1 MAQKSGK
8 TTKIDLYKFISPKG
22 QVKDDS
28 EGAAVGYALGSKTVQ
43 GVNSLGNTL
52 NGISVVV
59 TEIRDALLENS
70 AATDKMLQGLVP
82 KRKDNNVTPAKKKK
96 RSGLTDFVVPVVAGF
111 FESLAKLAGFL
122 FRTLVARGIL
132 KWLSDP
138 KNLKKIE
145 AIWNGIK
152 SVAEFLYN
160 FFSGAIFGMLDGIAK
175 MWDPEASWWEKIVGF
190 GQFFLGLGT
199 LLLGLRWLSNPMKLV
214 NDVIWVLKTLW
225 TNLTN
230 SKKRMKKGKWGRILG
245 AATTVAAVTTAGVIT
260 YQAVQAM
267 PEGSKPNPSP
277 TPENDTNTKPGG
289 GVSLNSEH
297 VIIAAGTNDWNDPKV
312 GARGVG
318 DAINNVKEMGYKPVF
333 IPPANQDRYKPVHL
347 ATTKAAQEAG
357 AIIEQGQYDPKDPLH
372 PYTHIMPSS
381 MKSIQEKYNG
391 AAVIGDSN
399 AENAASPRYPHR
411 GKSATV
417 VAGAI
422 KSKLKPRAK
431 DKSKPKKD
439 VPERA
444 AGGWIS
450 GPQSGYPV
458 SLTGKGVD
466 FIGHG
471 TEYVAPKKSGGG
483 FVVPFNTPATKTNP
497 GLTGRRMR
505 EASTK
510 GFDLGGMFNGFS
522 AGGVTVNNI
531 FNGFA
536 KGGFAGIHN
545 IADAMNGYA
554 AGGQVSK
561 NARAL
566 LNTIRF
572 AEGTSG
578 SNGYK
583 TWFGGRT
590 DLDITNMTI
599 NEVVAEQKKR
609 LRNGEATYGRYT
621 SAAVGAYQ
629 MMTPEVFARKA
640 GIDPATAKFTPENQ
654 DKMAVVGY
662 MMGQAKMSQAEID
675 APINK
680 AQIAKMAPVWA
691 SLPMMNGRSR
701 YGQPVKS
708 FDKLKKVYEQA
719 LGGKVEGPDSTTLD
733 APADGS
739 SIPSSS
745 VADAAGAAVDP
756 EAQKKLAFDMLAKSI
771 DETRSVLGVTSETAE
786 EQEKAVKTVKEE
798 EENKVTAA
806 TKVATAASKQSASTP
821 PPPPPPPQTIT
832 IPDLKIPDYISYL
845 PKLGLFGGSA

>member
-28 EGAAVGYALGSKTVQ
+28 EGAAAGYTLGSKTVQ
-43 GVNSLGNTL
+43 GMNSLGNTL
-52 NGISVVV
+52 NGIAVVV
-59 TEIRDALLENS
+59 TEIRDALKSNAIAQE
-70 AATDKMLQGLVP
+70 KMLQGMVP
-82 KRKDNNVTPAKKKK
+82 KRKDDNKTPVQNKKG
-96 RSGLTDFVVPVVAGF
+96 SGISDFVLPVVAGF

-138 KNLKKIE
+138 KNLEKIE
-145 AIWNGIK
+145 TIWNGIK
-152 SVAEFLYN
+152 MVAEFLYN
-160 FFSGAIFGMLDGIAK
+160 FFSSAIFNTLDGIAK
-175 MWDPEASWWEKIVGF
+175 MWDPEASWWEKLLGF
-190 GQFFLGLGT
+190 GQFFVGLGT
-199 LLLGLRWLSNPMKLV
+199 LLLGLRWLKNPMNLV
-214 NDVIWVLKTLW
+214 NDFIWVLKTLW

-230 SKKRMKKGKWGRILG
+230 SKKKMKKGKWGRILG
-245 AATTVAAVTTAGVIT
+245 AVTTVAAVTTAGVVT
-260 YQAVQAM
+260 YQAVKAM
-267 PEGSKPNPSP
+267 PEGSTPNPTP

-289 GVSLNSEH
+289 GVNLNSEH
-297 VIIAAGTNDWNDPKV
+297 VILAAGTNDWNDPKK
-312 GARGVG
+312 GAQGVA
-318 DAINNVKEMGYKPVF
+318 DAIAAIKEMGYKPVF
-333 IPPANQDRYKPVHL
+333 VPPANADRYQPVHA
-347 ATTKAAQEAG
+347 ATVKAAQGAG
-357 AIIEQGQYDPKDPLH
+357 AEIAMGQYDPKDPLH

-399 AENAASPRYPHR
+399 AENAESPRFPHR

-431 DKSKPKKD
+431 DKVQPKED

-458 SLTGKGVD
+458 SLTGRGVD

-471 TEYVAPKKSGGG
+471 TEYVAPKKAGGG
-483 FVVPFNTPATKTNP
+483 FVVPFNTPATKNNP

-505 EASTK
+505 EASMK
-510 GFDLGGMFNGFS
+510 GFDLGGMFS
-522 AGGVTVNNI
+522 
-531 FNGFA
+531 GFA

-554 AGGQVSK
+554 AGGQISK

-590 DLDITNMTI
+590 DMDITNMTI
-599 NEVVAEQKKR
+599 NEVVAEQKRR

-654 DKMAVVGY
+654 DKMAIVGY

-733 APADGS
+733 APAGDS

-745 VADAAGAAVDP
+745 IADAASEALDP
-756 EAQKKLAFDMLAKSI
+756 KAQQKAAFDMLAKSI
-771 DETRSVLGVTSETAE
+771 DETRSVLGVTTETAE
-786 EQEKAVKTVKEE
+786 EQEKAVETVKSEE
-798 EENKVTAA
+798 ESKVVAA
-806 TKVATAASKQSASTP
+806 TKVATAASQQSAATP

-832 IPDLKIPDYISYL
+832 IPNLEIPDYISYL
-845 PKLGLFGGSA
+845 PKLGLFGGAA

>member
-28 EGAAVGYALGSKTVQ
+28 EGAAAGYALGSKTLQ

-52 NGISVVV
+52 NGIAVVV
-59 TEIRDALLENS
+59 TEIRDSLRMNSVAQEKLLKGMIPE
-70 AATDKMLQGLVP
+70 
-82 KRKDNNVTPAKKKK
+82 RKDDNKTPVKKKK
-96 RSGLTDFVVPVVAGF
+96 GSGISDFVIPVLAGF
-111 FESLAKLAGFL
+111 FESLANLAGFL
-122 FRTLVARGIL
+122 LKTLVARGIL

-138 KNLKKIE
+138 KNLEKIE
-145 AIWNGIK
+145 TIWNGIK

-160 FFSGAIFGMLDGIAK
+160 FFSSAIFNTLDGIAK
-175 MWDPEASWWEKIVGF
+175 MWDPEASWWDKLIGF

-199 LLLGLRWLSNPMKLV
+199 LLLGLRWLKNPMNLV
-214 NDVIWVLKTLW
+214 NDFIWVLKTLW
-225 TNLTN
+225 NNLTGT
-230 SKKRMKKGKWGRILG
+230 KKRMKKGKWGRILG
-245 AATTVAAVTTAGVIT
+245 AIGTVATVTAAGVVT
-260 YQAVQAM
+260 YQVAKSLPSGDEPTGSGENPTGGNVP
-267 PEGSKPNPSP
+267 PEGKRKQS
-277 TPENDTNTKPGG
+277 DY
-289 GVSLNSEH
+289 
-297 VIIAAGTNDWNDPKV
+297 VIVTSGTNDKGDPKS
-312 GARGVG
+312 ANDLKYIMKHIK
-318 DAINNVKEMGYKPVF
+318 DAGFKPVF
-333 IPPANQDRYKPVHL
+333 IPPSPERDKEVYQVAVN
-347 ATTKAAQEAG
+347 AAQGAG
-357 AIIEQGQYDPKDPLH
+357 AQIVEAEYDPSGEN
-372 PYTHIMPSS
+372 PYSKIKPSTLQA
-381 MKSIQEKYNG
+381 IQKNYGG
-391 AAVIGDSN
+391 AMVIGDD
-399 AENAASPRYPHR
+399 NAA
-411 GKSATV
+411 A
-417 VAGAI
+417 AN
-422 KSKLKPRAK
+422 
-431 DKSKPKKD
+431 DPKKSYSGAKTRQWKDGIRQEVEPRD
-439 VPERA
+439 VPKKARGGKVEKS

-458 SLTGKGVD
+458 SLTGNGVD

-483 FVVPFNTPATKTNP
+483 FVVPFNTPATKNNP
-497 GLTGRRMR
+497 GLTSRRLR
-505 EASTK
+505 EASTQ
-510 GFDLGGMFNGFS
+510 GFDLGGMFS
-522 AGGVTVNNI
+522 
-531 FNGFA
+531 GFA
-536 KGGFAGIHN
+536 KGGMLGIHN
-545 IADAMNGYA
+545 VADAMNGYA
-554 AGGQVSK
+554 AGGQISK

-578 SNGYK
+578 GSGYK

-590 DLDITNMTI
+590 DMDITNMTI

-654 DKMAVVGY
+654 DKMAIVGY

-708 FDKLKKVYEQA
+708 FGKLKQVYEQA

-745 VADAAGAAVDP
+745 IADASEGIGAALDP
-756 EAQKKLAFDMLAKSI
+756 EAQKKAAFDMLAKSI
-771 DETRSVLGVTSETAE
+771 NETRSVLGITTETAE
-786 EQEKAVKTVKEE
+786 EQEKAVATVKKE
-798 EENKVTAA
+798 EENKVVAA
-806 TKVATAASKQSASTP
+806 TKVATAASKSSAAAPTSDSP
-821 PPPPPPPQTIT
+821 APAPQTISIPDIT
-832 IPDLKIPDYISYL
+832 IPDWVAYL
-845 PKLGLFGGSA
+845 PKLGLFGGAS